1 MACHVENCD
10 KSNVIGCG
18 DTVVVLSALKT
29 TTTPKTK
36 SQRKTKDKN
45 TLIKYNHSFHKGQ
58 TSQKPKS

>member
-1 MACHVENCD
+1 VAKVMSFVA
-10 KSNVIGCG
+10 
-18 DTVVVLSALKT
+18 VVALSALKT
-29 TTTPKTK
+29 TTTTNTK